1 MEGYSCHVCDFAVC
15 SSQLFKSHVQ
25 GHRELEGKTISNV
38 MLSCRHLLQKKFTR
52 GQSYYPIN
60 MEAVGLFYNGE
71 NVSTLTGE
79 ISASLEVKRIIEC
92 TRKKIF
98 RLDSISPSIENHNT
112 YTSMFYAKA
121 DFMKIAQDTRENR
134 TALSKLVTVSS
145 NGTHTEDFIISEG
158 LECVKH
164 MNDNIGKACG
174 SLLIRI
180 NSIGKNRDT
189 AVNRSR
195 AFQKVT
201 ISYDVYYSM

>member
-1 MEGYSCHVCDFAVC
+1 
-15 SSQLFKSHVQ
+15 
-25 GHRELEGKTISNV
+25 
-38 MLSCRHLLQKKFTR
+38 
-52 GQSYYPIN
+52 

-79 ISASLEVKRIIEC
+79 VSASLEIKRIIQS
-92 TRKKIF
+92 TRKRIF

-134 TALSKLVTVSS
+134 TALSKLVSITS
-145 NGTHTEDFIISEG
+145 NRTHTEDFIISEG
-158 LECVKH
+158 LECVKY

-180 NSIGKNRDT
+180 NSIGKNHDT
-189 AVNRSR
+189 AGNRSR
-195 AFQKVT
+195 AFQQVT
-201 ISYDVYYSM
+201 ISYDIILFIVTSKYVNDYYILIFIIY